1 MSQSADV
8 SLDEIAVPRSTGEVI
23 SDAVAGLRRS
33 FKVLFALAVPFCAID
48 LFLREVS
55 SSFLTQVTAKID
67 PLHVELAGL
76 AAAGPAFSA
85 AIGFL
90 LASFF
95 VQTLLGGAV
104 AAVADD
110 LCWRRTP
117 SVGSALSRLVERGA
131 PLLLTAML
139 FAFLTSLASI
149 AAMVVPILLSF
160 AAAVAT
166 DFVGFLVLGTILGG
180 VIALV
185 VVVVV
190 TLRWSLF
197 TPCVVVE
204 KRSLFSALSRSSSLT
219 AARGLP
225 FFETP
230 KFRLSVL
237 FLVGLALSGVLQSL
251 FLAPRLILAAATGW
265 SFADWTLPGLAQMP
279 VWFMVPFG
287 LLEVVTNATVIPFTG
302 LLIALFA
309 FDLRVRYEGV
319 TPDAA

>member
-1 MSQSADV
+1 MSSSDA

-33 FKVLFALAVPFCAID
+33 FSVLFALAVPFCAVD
-48 LFLREVS
+48 LFLREVA
-55 SSFLTQVTAKID
+55 SSFLTQVTAKVD
-67 PLHVELAGL
+67 PLHVDLAGL
-76 AAAGPAFSA
+76 ATAGPAFSA
-85 AIGFL
+85 AVGFL
-90 LASFF
+90 VASFF

-117 SVGSALSRLVERGA
+117 SVKRALTRLVERGA

-139 FAFLTSLASI
+139 FGVLLMVACSVVA
-149 AAMVVPILLSF
+149 VVPVALAF
-160 AAAVAT
+160 AAAVAS
-166 DFVGFLVLGTILGG
+166 DFVGFLIPGFIVGVVLAFG
-180 VIALV
+180 VLIVL
-185 VVVVV
+185 

-204 KRSLFSALSRSSSLT
+204 ERSLWSALSRSSGLS

-237 FLVGLALSGVLQSL
+237 LLVGLALSGVLQSL
-251 FLAPRLILAAATGW
+251 FLAPRLILAALTGW
-265 SFADWTLPGLAQMP
+265 SFADWSLPGLAQMP

-302 LLIALFA
+302 LLVALFA

-319 TPDAA
+319 TPTERA